1 VNSSAPASTPIVPNS
16 VHREPAARFIEWAL
30 TELHIPFETDG
41 NDLVAEL
48 PPTDRASFGGQAQ
61 LRISASGRS
70 DDRSEPI
77 DWNGRLGVWL
87 RHRLSRAA
95 TLHARPLR
103 QPMAVNDVTATL
115 FGAYRVDGGQVHLA
129 GCQLTD
135 HPFLRLSFAP
145 NDADGDV
152 RHVFVAPDG
161 SSVSE
166 DLAPRLGLNQL
177 QPILKHPPRIDDG
190 ALRSL
195 FAAGRRIAAKQS
207 TSREPD
213 AVVAEPLAVA
223 VAWVRHAEGR
233 LQFSIGSAAV
243 DHPFSSWAALLT
255 PEPFVGKESGVSS
268 FHLAATDDG
277 RIEPADAI
285 GVCQKS
291 GRRMLRQEL
300 VECSVTGLNV
310 SPEFTETC
318 PVSGRPALRG
328 EFTLC
333 KRCRQRVSNAV
344 LSDGVCSACRSLA
357 DVSKDDPRLVWIFGE
372 HPGLDRWKRW
382 QLAET
387 ETAYIAQASSL
398 MRQLLAVVEKDTL
411 AIRRL
416 AQRSRLSKAWVDV
429 DDASRVDLL
438 K

>member
-1 VNSSAPASTPIVPNS
+1 MPIVPDS
-16 VHREPAARFIEWAL
+16 VHREPAARFFEWAL
-30 TELHIPFETDG
+30 TELQIPFAADG
-41 NDLVAEL
+41 DGLVLEL
-48 PPTDRASFGGQAQ
+48 PPADRAAFGGRAQ
-61 LRISASGRS
+61 LRICAANAP
-70 DDRSEPI
+70 DEHYEPL
-77 DWNGRLGVWL
+77 DWNGRLGVWM
-87 RHRLSRAA
+87 RERLSNAA
-95 TLHARPLR
+95 TLHARPVR

-115 FGAYRVDGGQVHLA
+115 FGAYMVEGGQVHLA

-145 NDADGDV
+145 NETGGDV

-161 SSVSE
+161 SSVSD
-166 DLAPRLGLNQL
+166 DLVPRLGLDQL
-177 QPILKHPPRIDDG
+177 QAILRHPPRIDDG

-195 FAAGRRIAAKQS
+195 LAAGRRIAAKLS
-207 TSREPD
+207 TGRDPE
-213 AVVAEPLAVA
+213 AVAAEPLAVA
-223 VAWVRHAEGR
+223 VAWVRHVEGR
-233 LQFSIGSAAV
+233 LQFSIGGAAA
-243 DHPFSSWAALLT
+243 DHPFSSWVSLLK

-277 RIEPADAI
+277 RIEPAEAI

-300 VECSVTGLNV
+300 VECSVTGLKV
-310 SPEFTETC
+310 SREFAEEC

-328 EFTLC
+328 EFSLC

-344 LSDGVCSACRSLA
+344 LSDGVCSACRGVA
-357 DVSKDDPRLVWIFGE
+357 KITKDDPRLAWILGE
-372 HPGLDRWKRW
+372 HPGLDRWKHW

-387 ETAYIAQASSL
+387 QTVYIAQASSL
-398 MRQLLAVVEKDTL
+398 LRQLLVVVEKESL

-416 AQRSRLSKAWVDV
+416 AQRGRLSKAWVDL
-429 DDASRVDLL
+429 DDAARGDLL